1 MKVLWFLM
9 FCFALNNGWSQNINQ
24 DLIISDTIQYNKF
37 IAYNITVEKCPGYLS
52 GTPCYRYLFV
62 YSGEQFIRKD
72 LSIKKDNVCLKIHPN
87 DELIIMMKDEIYG
100 FFFNDLFIDSLST
113 SDYKTKRVYKKR
125 KMYVN
130 EVTFINPK
138 FYKGKIR
145 TNVLNSLLINN
156 ITVCSDLDFVNILV
170 LYN

>member
-1 MKVLWFLM
+1 MKVLWFLI
-9 FCFALNNGWSQNINQ
+9 FCFALKNGWSQNVNQ

-37 IAYNITVEKCPGYLS
+37 KANNITVEKCPGYLS
-52 GTPCYRYLFV
+52 GTSCYRYLFV
-62 YSGEQFIRKD
+62 YSREQFTRKD
-72 LSIKKDNVCLKIHPN
+72 LSIKKEKVCLKIHPN

-100 FFFNDLFIDSLST
+100 SYFNDLFLDSLSI

-156 ITVCSDLDFVNILV
+156 ITVCSYLDFVNILV